1 MAKLAGTVVTT
12 DINGRR
18 EDLTDAIYMI
28 SPTKTPY
35 MSMIGRGKADAT
47 LHEWQTDE
55 LAAVDTNNARPEG
68 NEASYAVP
76 AATTRLGVHVQISDK
91 TAMVAGT
98 VEAVD
103 KAGRKSEMARQ
114 MSKRSAELKRDMEAI
129 LLSNNASS
137 GTDPRT
143 TAGLAAWIKTNVS
156 LGATGTNPVYT
167 NIPTDPRNDGTQ
179 RALTEQLLKD
189 VIQLCWNEGAE
200 PSKIMVGG
208 FNKAVISGFAGNADK
223 VFNINKAE
231 PGTIVASADVYVSN
245 FGTLFVVANRFQ
257 RARDAWV
264 LDPEYLSIVYLRNFA
279 SHKLAKTG
287 DAEKR
292 LINVEWGHKS
302 HNEKSQG
309 LVADLLTA

>member
-1 MAKLAGTVVTT
+1 MAKITGTVLTT
-12 DINGRR
+12 DIKGIR

-35 MSMIGRGKADAT
+35 MSMIGKGKASNT

-55 LAAVDTNNARPEG
+55 LAAPDTANVRAEG
-68 NEASYAVP
+68 NDAAFTLP
-76 AATTRLGVHVQISDK
+76 AATTRIGVYVQISDK
-91 TAMVAGT
+91 TAIVAGT
-98 VEAVD
+98 TEAVD

-114 MSKRSAELKRDMEAI
+114 LSKRSAELKRDMEAMMLANI
-129 LLSNNASS
+129 SS
-137 GTDPRT
+137 TGTDPRR
-143 TAGLAAWIKTNVS
+143 TAGLPAWLKTNVS
-156 LGATGTNPVYT
+156 FGATGANPVYT
-167 NIPTDPRNDGTQ
+167 TLPNATRTDGTQ

-200 PSKIMVGG
+200 PSRIMVGG
-208 FNKAVISGFAGNADK
+208 ANKAVISGFAGNADK

-245 FGTLFVVANRFQ
+245 FGTLYVSANRFQ
-257 RARDAWV
+257 RARDCWV
-264 LDPEYLSIVYLRNFA
+264 LDPEYLSVVYLRGF
-279 SHKLAKTG
+279 KTKELAVTG

-292 LINVEWGHKS
+292 LLNVEWGHKS

-309 LVADLLTA
+309 LVTDLL